1 MLESP
6 HQAGRMI
13 RYLHRGSRLP
23 AGKKGIERMKKRLAI
38 LGAVFLAIM
47 MVASVAVAGGH
58 LQPSKTDVQ
67 DTYWFADGADAD
79 GKSILTRTD
88 TMITS
93 TVEAVNLTPGNAYT
107 VWFVVFNNPA
117 ACSEE
122 CGEDDIFAGDGLNVE
137 GVMAAQIG
145 VGNATANIA
154 KADGTAEFG
163 AVLRPGPY
171 ADTGHQ
177 LLFPAGLDGDA
188 LLLDGNSMG
197 AEVHIIVQDH
207 GQARGG
213 PQLLNQLTY
222 VETGCTPYCE
232 DIQFS
237 VHQP

>member
-1 MLESP
+1 MN
-6 HQAGRMI
+6 
-13 RYLHRGSRLP
+13 RYLQRGSRLR
-23 AGKKGIERMKKRLAI
+23 AGKKGIEKMRKRLGI
-38 LGAVFLAIM
+38 LGAAFLAIM
-47 MVASVAVAGGH
+47 MVASVAVAAGH

-67 DTYWFADGADAD
+67 ATYWFADDSPAN

-93 TVEAVNLTPGNAYT
+93 TVEAENLVPGNAHT
-107 VWFVVFNNPA
+107 IWFVVFNNPA
-117 ACSEE
+117 ACSDGV
-122 CGEDDIFAGDGLNVE
+122 CGEDDIFTGPDLNEE
-137 GVMAAQIG
+137 GIVAAQIG
-145 VGNATANIA
+145 IGNATGNVA

-163 AVLRPGPY
+163 AVLRPGDY
-171 ADTGHQ
+171 AATGHQ
-177 LLFPAGLDGDA
+177 LLFPAGLEGDA
-188 LLLDGNSMG
+188 LLLDGNTMG

-237 VHQP
+237 EHQP

>member
-1 MLESP
+1 M
-6 HQAGRMI
+6 
-13 RYLHRGSRLP
+13 
-23 AGKKGIERMKKRLAI
+23 AGKKGIEKMRKRLGI
-38 LGAVFLAIM
+38 LGAALLAIM
-47 MVASVAVAGGH
+47 MVASVAVAAGH
-58 LQPSKTDVQ
+58 QKPSMTNTQ
-67 DTYWFADGADAD
+67 GTYWFADGASAD

-93 TVEAVNLTPGNAYT
+93 TVEGANLTPGNAYT

-117 ACSEE
+117 ACTGE
-122 CGEDDIFAGDGLNVE
+122 CGEDDIFDGDDLNVE
-137 GVMAAQIG
+137 GVMAAKIG

-171 ADTGHQ
+171 ASTGHQ
-177 LLFPAGLDGDA
+177 LLFPAGLMGDA
-188 LLLDGNSMG
+188 LLLDGNTKG

-222 VETGCTPYCE
+222 VETACTPYCE

-237 VHQP
+237 VHTP

>member
-1 MLESP
+1 M
-6 HQAGRMI
+6 R
-13 RYLHRGSRLP
+13 
-23 AGKKGIERMKKRLAI
+23 KRLGI
-38 LGAVFLAIM
+38 LGAAFLAIM
-47 MVASVAVAGGH
+47 MVASVAVAAGH
-58 LQPSKTDVQ
+58 LQPSRTDVQ
-67 DTYWFADGADAD
+67 DTYWFADESDAD

-88 TMITS
+88 AMITS
-93 TVEAVNLTPGNAYT
+93 TVEGANLTPGNAYT

-117 ACSEE
+117 ACSDDE
-122 CGEDDIFAGDGLNVE
+122 CGEDDIFTDTGLNE
-137 GVMAAQIG
+137 DQVMAAQIG

-163 AVLRPGPY
+163 AVLRSGPY

-177 LLFPAGLDGDA
+177 LLFPAGLEGDA
-188 LLLDGNSMG
+188 LLLDDNTMG

-222 VETGCTPYCE
+222 SETGCTPYCE

-237 VHQP
+237 VHKP